1 MNDYYYSNRDTILKQ
16 RKIYRQNKINHDP
29 EYKEKIKKYQRQ
41 YYLMKRKMYYEKS
54 YIKNNNNDND
64 DIKEEEKETRI
75 SPDINDN
82 IVSIIMTN

>member
-16 RKIYRQNKINHDP
+16 RKIYRQYKITHDP

-54 YIKNNNNDND
+54 YIRKQ
-64 DIKEEEKETRI
+64 EENEEIEEIEKETRI

-82 IVSIIMTN
+82 IVSIIMSN

>member
-16 RKIYRQNKINHDP
+16 RKAYRQYKINHDP
-29 EYKEKIKKYQRQ
+29 DYKDKIKKYQRQ

-54 YIKNNNNDND
+54 YIR
-64 DIKEEEKETRI
+64 KEEDNEEIEEEQKETRI

-82 IVSIIMTN
+82 IVSIIITN